1 MKIKFE
7 IQDNRIKGY
16 QTFPITDD
24 MVEIDSLPDDILSGE
39 YGFNNNH
46 IVKLGYT
53 SEKQKELNEEKLN
66 NLRVLREPLLRAYDT
81 YKINVLY
88 GIENVS
94 TLSGEN
100 AKNEIDKWYKK
111 ILDLDEISINNP
123 PEKIKYYL

>member
-1 MKIKFE
+1 MKVKFILE
-7 IQDNRIKGY
+7 NERITGY

-24 MVEIDSLPDDILSGE
+24 MIEINDLPEDILSGE
-39 YGFNNNH
+39 YALKNNK

-53 SEKQKELNEEKLN
+53 TEKQKELNEEKLN
-66 NLRVLREPLLRAYDT
+66 YLRSLREPLLRAYDT

-88 GIENVS
+88 GIENIS

-100 AKNEIDKWYKK
+100 AKSEIDEWYKK
-111 ILDLDEISINNP
+111 ILDLDETAINNP

>member
-1 MKIKFE
+1 MKVKFE
-7 IQDNRIKGY
+7 IQDNRIIGY

-24 MVEIDSLPDDILSGE
+24 MIEIDNLPDDILSGE
-39 YGFNNNH
+39 YGFNNNQ